1 MAQSLEMLTEW
12 LDVSATPGPPVIA
25 ETARRG
31 RFAAGGRSEKIPE
44 TL

>member
-1 MAQSLEMLTEW
+1 MAQSLEMLAQW

-25 ETARRG
+25 GTARRG
-31 RFAAGGRSEKIPE
+31 RCAAGGMSKKIPE